1 MKNLK
6 FLPLALVTILTFTSC
21 DNDAEEVN
29 EEEVITTVTTTLTGG
44 GTTIVLKST
53 DLDGDGPNLPVFSA
67 TGGDLKVNTKYT
79 GSTTFMNE
87 LANPAE
93 DITSEVAAEGDEHQV
108 FYQAPATIGAFTYKD
123 TDNNA
128 KPIGLSFELQTGAA
142 AANGNLVVTLR
153 HLPNKS
159 AAGVA
164 TGDIT
169 SAGGATDAAVTFPVK
184 VVL

>member
-1 MKNLK
+1 MKNIK

-44 GTTIVLKST
+44 GTTIVLKSI
-53 DLDGDGPNLPVFSA
+53 DLDGDGPTLPVFST

-79 GSTTFMNE
+79 GSTTFKNE

-123 TDNNA
+123 TDKNG

-142 AANGNLVVTLR
+142 AATGNLTVTLR

-169 SAGGATDAAVTFPVK
+169 NAGGATDAAVSFPVK

>member
-29 EEEVITTVTTTLTGG
+29 EEEVITTVTTTLTS
-44 GTTIVLKST
+44 GTTIITLTSKDS
-53 DLDGDGPNLPVFSA
+53 DGDGPIAPVVTVS
-67 TGGDLKVNTKYT
+67 GDLKASTKYT
-79 GSTTFMNE
+79 GATSFWNE
-87 LANPAE
+87 IANPAE

-123 TDNNA
+123 TDKNG

-142 AANGNLVVTLR
+142 AANGNLTVTLR

-164 TGDIT
+164 TGDIAN
-169 SAGGATDAAVTFPVK
+169 AGGATDALVTFPIK